1 MQLIGFFVVCCVNV
15 ALVLFVLGLLLG
27 DRGAHLR
34 RMAFVAFACAL
45 LPSILGGLAQEAG
58 VSLGSGSGSNPLG
71 IIAGGIIVAVA
82 AYGVLQIRRRR
93 RKDAP
98 PPRIQMKRPY
108 THRQDADVISLLR
121 ERIERDE

>member
-27 DRGAHLR
+27 DRGARLR

-82 AYGVLQIRRRR
+82 AYGVLQIRRRL
-93 RKDAP
+93 RKDAT